1 MKTLYLVAIWFMLL
15 GAHPTEV
22 VEPSES
28 TLEYFAACVEAEAG
42 NQGLY
47 GKQLV
52 ASVILNR
59 VDSNR
64 FPDTIEDV
72 INQPGAFSVVSS
84 GRINRVEVTEESRE
98 AVRLTME
105 ARVNS
110 EILYFRTKHYHSWCI
125 PCFKYKKHYFGK

>member
-1 MKTLYLVAIWFMLL
+1 MKTLYLVAIWFVLL
-15 GAHPTEV
+15 RAHPTEIP
-22 VEPSES
+22 EPSKS

-59 VDSNR
+59 VDSNK
-64 FPDTIEDV
+64 FPDNIDDV

-84 GRINRVEVTEESRE
+84 GRINRVKVTEESRK
-98 AVRLTME
+98 AVRLTIKE
-105 ARVNS
+105 RANY
-110 EILYFRTKHYHSWCI
+110 EILYFRTKHYHSWCT